1 MRFQVDPTSSI
12 PLYAQLVEQV
22 KHAIAA
28 GTLAP
33 GDTLPSLRELAVR
46 LRISPLTVKKAYGEL
61 EALGIVA
68 TEHGRGTTVRAGS
81 DAFSARYRREALAQA
96 VDRMLVEAYHL
107 GTSPEEIRA
116 MVQERLQVLQQ
127 EETTTHG

>member
-96 VDRMLVEAYHL
+96 VDRLLVEAHHL
-107 GTSPEEIRA
+107 GATTDELIALLYERKTVLEEEA
-116 MVQERLQVLQQ
+116 ADHV
-127 EETTTHG
+127 